1 MISSRKLKMF
11 LPCKLGMGLFPRN
24 RPRGRRITGRE
35 LGKQGKEGGREERLT
50 DKHCFIGIACLCSQL
65 VV

>member
-1 MISSRKLKMF
+1 MQVGNGFVSKESA
-11 LPCKLGMGLFPRN
+11 PRQEDN
-24 RPRGRRITGRE
+24 GEASKR
-35 LGKQGKEGGREERLT
+35 GKEGGREERLT